1 LQKKRNLNVKS
12 SCLHAKAD
20 NEFEKKNDFKMM
32 KKKTQNK
39 KLDDD
44 FN

>member
-32 KKKTQNK
+32 KKKNTKQK
-39 KLDDD
+39 TRR
-44 FN
+44 